1 MRRKFDQIFLKD
13 RNILRKIVE
22 FANIKAGEKII
33 EIGPGKGFLTSYLL
47 SRGAEVY
54 AIEIDKNMIEFLKR
68 NLSHPRLKLINEDFL
83 KLDFDKYFK
92 GEKLKLV
99 ANIPYSITGKIL
111 RRLMEIK
118 NFFTKF
124 ILLYKKK
131 LL

>member
-22 FANIKAGEKII
+22 SANIKEGEKII

-92 GEKLKLV
+92 GERLKLV